1 MSSNSVVQAEDRH
14 VEFTPFGGGDKIKLS
29 AAIVRKFVASKTR
42 SGQEASDVDC
52 MKFIMLCK
60 ARGLNPFEGDAFLQG
75 YDSKDGPKFTLI
87 TAHQALL
94 KRAEANPNFDGME
107 SGVVVNTEDGVKE
120 YEGDMVFDGH
130 ILIGGWSRVYRRD
143 RSKPSYRRLALKAF
157 NTNQSRWEKDPA
169 GMIVKCAEADALR
182 SSFPLSVG
190 GLYTQEEQAVV
201 DVTPPAEKPQ
211 AKRGQRATV
220 VVPAAPELEA
230 LKVTPSAHR
239 EEKTTDATNLEKLET
254 MLAVSGFSFDDLK
267 ETCALNVTLASE
279 VDSWGST
286 EDINETEAGF
296 ILENLDV
303 KDGEMKW
310 KRGEK

>member
-1 MSSNSVVQAEDRH
+1 
-14 VEFTPFGGGDKIKLS
+14 
-29 AAIVRKFVASKTR
+29 
-42 SGQEASDVDC
+42 
-52 MKFIMLCK
+52 
-60 ARGLNPFEGDAFLQG
+60 
-75 YDSKDGPKFTLI
+75 
-87 TAHQALL
+87 
-94 KRAEANPNFDGME
+94 
-107 SGVVVNTEDGVKE
+107 
-120 YEGDMVFDGH
+120 
-130 ILIGGWSRVYRRD
+130 
-143 RSKPSYRRLALKAF
+143 
-157 NTNQSRWEKDPA
+157 
-169 GMIVKCAEADALR
+169 MIVKCAEADALR

-230 LKVTPSAHR
+230 PKVTPSAHR

-267 ETCALNVTLASE
+267 ETCALNVTLASK